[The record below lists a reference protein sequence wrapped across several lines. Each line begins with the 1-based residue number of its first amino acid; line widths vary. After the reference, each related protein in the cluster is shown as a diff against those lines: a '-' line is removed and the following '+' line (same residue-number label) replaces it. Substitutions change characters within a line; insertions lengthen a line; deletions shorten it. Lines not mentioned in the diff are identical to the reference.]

1 MVDFLEIYVHENLL
15 SVKVL
20 YRVLEYSTKQT
31 SKVVMLVLVDL
42 YVLIVSSYHLVEQ
55 SFHTVMCTYDVDC
68 KVIEGAVSYK
78 KTTFVNQHASR
89 KGT

>member
-78 KTTFVNQHASR
+78 KNNFRQSARQS
-89 KGT
+89 